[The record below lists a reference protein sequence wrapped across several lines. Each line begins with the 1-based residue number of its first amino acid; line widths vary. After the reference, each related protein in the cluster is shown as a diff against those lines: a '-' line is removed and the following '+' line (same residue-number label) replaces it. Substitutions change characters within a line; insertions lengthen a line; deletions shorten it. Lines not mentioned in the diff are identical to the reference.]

1 MTIFCNE
8 GDKRKVLIDF
18 PRISAS
24 ISIGLKVIVLLKLL
38 FERKHV
44 IISYRRSSLVSHILF
59 PGCWAGKEF
68 SHGKSDETKSFIFQA
83 QLKSRRKEAKPSGL
97 S

>member
-44 IISYRRSSLVSHILF
+44 TISYRRSSLVSHILF

-68 SHGKSDETKSFIFQA
+68 LMENLTKPKASFSK
-83 QLKSRRKEAKPSGL
+83 LN
-97 S
+97 